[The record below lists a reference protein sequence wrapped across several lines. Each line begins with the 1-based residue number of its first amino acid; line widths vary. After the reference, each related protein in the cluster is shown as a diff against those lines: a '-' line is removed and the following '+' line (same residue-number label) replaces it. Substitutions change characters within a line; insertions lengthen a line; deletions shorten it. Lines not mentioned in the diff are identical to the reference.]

1 MCRLDKD
8 LVYIIVFNAIG
19 TIFNLCKFNT
29 RMKRNSV
36 HFIVAITLPFPLFSP
51 SKKERH
57 RIKRERQVLA
67 TKKMHGVPFH
77 LILRLGTS
85 ICTFVFVDES
95 ERVINLLC
103 CPVLSN
109 FSVFFLIFLE
119 GRKK

>member
-1 MCRLDKD
+1 M
-8 LVYIIVFNAIG
+8 
-19 TIFNLCKFNT
+19 
-29 RMKRNSV
+29 
-36 HFIVAITLPFPLFSP
+36 
-51 SKKERH
+51 
-57 RIKRERQVLA
+57 A
-67 TKKMHGVPFH
+67 TQKMHGVPFH

>member
-1 MCRLDKD
+1 MCRLNKD

-85 ICTFVFVDES
+85 ICTFLDES

-103 CPVLSN
+103 CPVAFFLFILN
-109 FSVFFLIFLE
+109 FS
-119 GRKK
+119 